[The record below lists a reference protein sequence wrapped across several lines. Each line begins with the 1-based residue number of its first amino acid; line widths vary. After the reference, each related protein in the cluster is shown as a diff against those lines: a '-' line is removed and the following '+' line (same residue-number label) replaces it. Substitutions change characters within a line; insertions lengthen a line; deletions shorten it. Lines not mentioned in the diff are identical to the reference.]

1 LGDKKE
7 KKSSNNKKEISY
19 KNRDLFN
26 KFPIIGI
33 TLLVVAGGIIIGYS
47 YFGST
52 NSNSVSLLDRSNLLG
67 DWSDIHG
74 VGLFN
79 TADGTH
85 KDKDGDDNND
95 SLYIATN
102 NGLYSKHQNSTW
114 VQVGND
120 KSDITGF
127 VINPKKNG
135 VMYSSGYPST
145 GGNLGF
151 RMSTDVGNTWMAIS
165 PVTGKISKTVSLL
178 TGINP
183 IAFNSIAISPVNTE
197 ILYGSSEAGD
207 ILYMTNNEGKTW
219 SAKTTIPPKVK
230 IKSIA
235 AHPSDP
241 NNVFIGTNSGIF
253 YSSDKGNNWTKVK
266 SELMRE
272 STITGLG
279 FNQDNELF
287 AYVMPNTVKEGS
299 DNNQNGYIIKS
310 DKAVKNWTKTNGQIP
325 DVKAAWKFAL
335 GQTGEM
341 YTIVSQQISE
351 NDIASSVYKS
361 IDNGNSWILEGTN
374 REQIIIKHQE

>member
-7 KKSSNNKKEISY
+7 KKSSNNKKDISH
-19 KNRDLFN
+19 KNNKKDLFN
-26 KFPIIGI
+26 KYPIIGI
-33 TLLVVAGGIIIGYS
+33 TLLVVVGGIIIGYS
-47 YFGST
+47 YFGPTT
-52 NSNSVSLLDRSNLLG
+52 NSNVVSSLDRSNLLG
-67 DWSDIHG
+67 DWHDIHG

-79 TADGTH
+79 TADGT
-85 KDKDGDDNND
+85 
-95 SLYIATN
+95 LYLATN

-135 VMYSSGYPST
+135 VMYSSGYPPT

-151 RMSTDVGNTWMAIS
+151 RMSTDSGNTWMAIS
-165 PVTGKISKTVSLL
+165 SVTGKSSVKTVSLL

-197 ILYGSSEAGD
+197 ILYGSSEDGD
-207 ILYMTNNEGKTW
+207 ILYMTNDEGKIW
-219 SAKTTIPPKVK
+219 SAKTAIPSKIK

-235 AHPSDP
+235 AHTSVP

-253 YSSDKGNNWTKVK
+253 YSTDKGNNWTKVK
-266 SELMRE
+266 SELIRE

-279 FNQDNELF
+279 FNQNNELF
-287 AYVMPNTVKEGS
+287 AYVIPNTVAEEGS
-299 DNNQNGYIIKS
+299 DNNNQNGYIIKS

-325 DVKAAWKFAL
+325 NVKAAWKFAL
-335 GQTGEM
+335 GQNGEI
-341 YTIVSQQISE
+341 YTIVNQQTPQ

-361 IDNGNSWILEGTN
+361 IDNGNTWILEGTN
-374 REQIIIKHQE
+374 REEIISKT